1 MRKLNSGDLLV
12 WFLDDLHFIKLPLA
26 CMGHS
31 AGGDPRLV
39 AGYKILKPFDLC
51 LLALTSPL
59 LLGLLDL
66 VHPFEIFIIT
76 GISGG
81 VPPSRLY
88 MTLTTELRNS
98 RSWGYKDKC
107 VFIFTEEPGQPEY
120 MGMVQIVGRLV
131 PGSVWMDFQAGV

>member
-1 MRKLNSGDLLV
+1 MTRSQKSAGSPCHEKIEFGLDRLV

-51 LLALTSPL
+51 LLALISPL
-59 LLGLLDL
+59 FLGLLDL

-76 GISGG
+76 GISGEIA
-81 VPPSRLY
+81 S
-88 MTLTTELRNS
+88 
-98 RSWGYKDKC
+98 
-107 VFIFTEEPGQPEY
+107 
-120 MGMVQIVGRLV
+120 VQIIY
-131 PGSVWMDFQAGV
+131 DIDH